1 VNILL
6 VGEESAGIQTLKALT
21 NGDHRIVAVMASQ
34 SKNNGGLANL
44 WETAE
49 RLGYQTWPAKLV
61 KDPRFADEVR
71 AAEVDVILNIH
82 SLFIINKEVVTAP
95 RIGCFNMH
103 PGPLPRYAG
112 LNAVSWAIYRGET
125 SHGVTIHK
133 MEPGIDTGHIVY
145 QELFDI
151 DDADTGLTVSA
162 RCIRSGVALVLRLME
177 TLSANPAAIPL
188 TPQDLTKREYFG
200 REIPYEGWLIWSL
213 PAREIVNFVRACDF
227 FPFHSPWGHP
237 RTILE
242 TMSGAQEISVVKAR
256 LTGERCD
263 RSPGTVGEFVGPGVK
278 VACGDEWVIVNKL
291 KVEGRHANSADVLEP
306 GSRLHESP
314 RG

>member
-6 VGEESAGIQTLKALT
+6 VGEESAGIQTLRALADS
-21 NGDHRIVAVMASQ
+21 DHRIVAVMASP

-49 RLGYQTWPAKLV
+49 RLGYQTWMSKRV
-61 KDPRFADEVR
+61 KDPSFADEVR
-71 AAEVDVILNIH
+71 AAEVDIILNIH
-82 SLFIINKEVVTAP
+82 SLFIINKEVVSAP
-95 RIGCFNMH
+95 HIGCFNMH

-133 MEPGIDTGHIVY
+133 MEPGIDTGPIVY
-145 QELFDI
+145 QDLFDI
-151 DDADTGLTVSA
+151 DDADTGLKLSA
-162 RCIRSGVALVLRLME
+162 KCIRSGIALVLRLME
-177 TLSANPAAIPL
+177 TASADPAAIPL
-188 TPQDLTKREYFG
+188 TPQDLTEREYFG
-200 REIPYEGWLIWSL
+200 REVPYEGRLIWSL

-237 RTILE
+237 QTILG
-242 TMSGAQEISVVKAR
+242 TMSGAQEIGVVKAC

-263 RSPGTVGEFVGPGVK
+263 VSPGTVGDVVGPGVK
-278 VACGDEWVIVNKL
+278 IACGDEWIIVNKL
-291 KVEGRHANSADVLEP
+291 KVEGRYVNSADVLKQ
-306 GSRLHESP
+306 GSRLS
-314 RG
+314 

>member
-6 VGEESAGIQTLKALT
+6 VGEESAGIQTLRALA
-21 NGDHRIVAVMASQ
+21 DSEHRIVAVMASP

-49 RLGYQTWPAKLV
+49 KLGYQPWPAKLV

-82 SLFIINKEVVTAP
+82 SLFIINKEVVNAP

-112 LNAVSWAIYRGET
+112 LNVVSWAIYRGET

-151 DDADTGLTVSA
+151 DDADTGLTLSA
-162 RCIRSGVALVLRLME
+162 KCIRSGIALVLRLIE
-177 TLSANPAAIPL
+177 TASSDPAAIPL
-188 TPQDLTKREYFG
+188 MPQDLTKREYFG
-200 REIPYEGWLIWSL
+200 REIPYEGRLFWSL

-237 RTILE
+237 QTILG
-242 TMSGAQEISVVKAR
+242 TMSNPQEICVVKAC

-263 RSPGTVGEFVGPGVK
+263 VSPGTVGDVVRPGVK
-278 VACGDEWVIVNKL
+278 ISCGDEWIIVNKL
-291 KVEGRHANSADVLEP
+291 KVEGRYVNPADVLKQ
-306 GSRLHESP
+306 GSRLS
-314 RG
+314 

>member
-1 VNILL
+1 VNIIL
-6 VGEESAGIQTLKALT
+6 VGEESAGIQTLRALA
-21 NGDHRIVAVMASQ
+21 GSDHRIVAVMASQ
-34 SKNNGGLANL
+34 SMNNGALTNL
-44 WETAE
+44 WETAKK
-49 RLGYQTWPAKLV
+49 LGFQTWPAKLV

-82 SLFIINKEVVTAP
+82 SLFIINGEVVSAP

-133 MEPGIDTGHIVY
+133 MEPGIDTGPIVY

-151 DDADTGLTVSA
+151 DDADTGLTLSA
-162 RCIRSGVALVLRLME
+162 RCIRSGIALVLRLIE
-177 TLSANPAAIPL
+177 TASADPAAIPL

-200 REIPYEGWLIWSL
+200 REIPYEGRIFWSL

-237 RTILE
+237 QTVLG
-242 TMSGAQEISVVKAR
+242 TMSGAREIGVVKAR

-263 RSPGTVGEFVGPGVK
+263 RSPGTVGEFVRPGVK
-278 VACGDEWVIVNKL
+278 IACGDEWAIVNKL
-291 KVEGRHANSADVLEP
+291 KVEGRYVNSADVLEP
-306 GSRLHESP
+306 GSRLIESP

>member
-1 VNILL
+1 VNIIL
-6 VGEESAGIQTLKALT
+6 VGEESAGIQTLRALA
-21 NGDHRIVAVMASQ
+21 GSDHRIVAVMASQ
-34 SKNNGGLANL
+34 SKNNSGLANL

-49 RLGYQTWPAKLV
+49 RLGYKTWPAKLV

-82 SLFIINKEVVTAP
+82 SLFIINGEVVSAP

-133 MEPGIDTGHIVY
+133 MEPGIDTGPIVY

-151 DDADTGLTVSA
+151 DDADTGLTLSA
-162 RCIRSGVALVLRLME
+162 RCIRSGIALVLRLME
-177 TLSANPAAIPL
+177 TASIDPATIPL
-188 TPQDLTKREYFG
+188 TSQDLTKREYFG
-200 REIPYEGWLIWSL
+200 HEVPYEGRLIWSL

-227 FPFHSPWGHP
+227 FPFPSPWGHP
-237 RTILE
+237 RTVLG
-242 TMSGAQEISVVKAR
+242 TMSGDQEIGVVKAC

-263 RSPGTVGEFVGPGVK
+263 KSPGTVGEFVGPGVK
-278 VACGDEWVIVNKL
+278 IACGDEWIIVNKL
-291 KVEGRHANSADVLEP
+291 KVEGRYVNSAHVLKA
-306 GSRLHESP
+306 GSRLSEW
-314 RG
+314 R

>member
-1 VNILL
+1 LNILL
-6 VGEESAGIQTLKALT
+6 AGEESAGIQTLRALADS
-21 NGDHRIVAVMASQ
+21 DHRIVAVMASQ
-34 SKNNGGLANL
+34 SNNNGALTNL

-49 RLGYQTWPAKLV
+49 KLGYQTWPAKLV

-82 SLFIINKEVVTAP
+82 SLFIINKEVVSAP

-133 MEPGIDTGHIVY
+133 MEPGIDTGPIVY

-151 DDADTGLTVSA
+151 DDSDTGLTLSA
-162 RCIRSGVALVLRLME
+162 KCVRSGIALVLRLME
-177 TLSANPAAIPL
+177 TASTDPAAIPL

-200 REIPYEGWLIWSL
+200 REIPQNGKLLWSL
-213 PAREIVNFVRACDF
+213 PAREIVNFVRACDY
-227 FPFHSPWGHP
+227 FPFPSPWRHP
-237 RTILE
+237 QAILE
-242 TMSGAQEISVVKAR
+242 TKSGEKEIGVVKAR
-256 LTGERCD
+256 LSGELCD
-263 RSPGTVGEFVGPGVK
+263 RSPGTVGEVVGSGVK
-278 VACGDEWVIVNKL
+278 VACGDEWIVVNKM
-291 KVEGRHANSADVLEP
+291 KVEERYVNSAEVLKP
-306 GSRLHESP
+306 GSRLSNG
-314 RG
+314 R

>member
-1 VNILL
+1 LNVLL
-6 VGEESAGIQTLKALT
+6 AGEESAGIQTLRALA
-21 NGDHRIVAVMASQ
+21 DSEHRIVAVMASQ
-34 SKNNGGLANL
+34 SKSGCGLANL

-49 RLGYQTWPAKLV
+49 KLGYRTLPSKLV

-82 SLFIINKEVVTAP
+82 SLFIINGEVVSAP

-125 SHGVTIHK
+125 SHGITIHK
-133 MEPGIDTGHIVY
+133 MEPGIDTGPIVY

-151 DDADTGLTVSA
+151 DGADTGLTLSA
-162 RCIRSGVALVLRLME
+162 RCVRQGIALVLRLME
-177 TLSANPAAIPL
+177 TASIDPAAIPL

-200 REIPYEGWLIWSL
+200 REIPNDGKLFWPF

-227 FPFHSPWGHP
+227 FPFHSPWGYP
-237 RTILE
+237 QTVLE
-242 TMSGAQEISVVKAR
+242 TMSGAQEIGVVKAC
-256 LTGERCD
+256 LTGEKCD
-263 RSPGTVGEFVGPGVK
+263 RSPGTVGDVVGPGVK
-278 VACGDEWVIVNKL
+278 IACGDEWIIANKL
-291 KVEGRHANSADVLEP
+291 KVEGRYVNCVDVLKP
-306 GSRLHESP
+306 GSRLGNGH
-314 RG
+314 

>member
-1 VNILL
+1 VNVLL
-6 VGEESAGIQTLKALT
+6 AGEESAGIQTLKALA
-21 NGDHRIVAVMASQ
+21 GSDHRIVAVMASQ

-49 RLGYQTWPAKLV
+49 RLGYQTWPSKLV

-82 SLFIINKEVVTAP
+82 SLFIINKEVVNAP
-95 RIGCFNMH
+95 RIGCFNIH

-112 LNAVSWAIYRGET
+112 LNAVSWAIYHGET

-133 MEPGIDTGHIVY
+133 MEPGIDTGPIVY

-151 DDADTGLTVSA
+151 DDADTGLTLSG
-162 RCIRSGVALVLRLME
+162 RCIRSGIPLILRLME
-177 TLSANPAAIPL
+177 TASTDPAAIPL
-188 TPQDLTKREYFG
+188 MPQDLSKREYFG
-200 REIPYEGWLIWSL
+200 REIPHDGKLFWTL

-237 RTILE
+237 QTILE
-242 TMSGAQEISVVKAR
+242 SVSGEKEIGVVKAR

-263 RSPGTVGEFVGPGVK
+263 SSPGTVGEFVGSEVK
-278 VACGDEWVIVNKL
+278 VACGDEWIAVNKL
-291 KVEGRHANSADVLEP
+291 KVDERYVNSAEVLKP
-306 GSRLHESP
+306 GSRLSNG
-314 RG
+314 R

>member
-1 VNILL
+1 VNILF
-6 VGEESAGIQTLKALT
+6 VGEESAGIQTLRALT
-21 NGDHRIVAVMASQ
+21 GSGHRIVAVMASP
-34 SKNNGGLANL
+34 SKNGGGLANL

-49 RLGYQTWPAKLV
+49 KLGYRTWPSELV
-61 KDPRFADEVR
+61 KDPRFAGEVR

-82 SLFIINKEVVTAP
+82 SLFIINKEIVGAP

-133 MEPGIDTGHIVY
+133 MEPGIDTGPIVY

-151 DDADTGLTVSA
+151 NDADTGLTLSA
-162 RCIRSGVALVLRLME
+162 RCIRSGITLILRLLE
-177 TLSANPAAIPL
+177 TASADPVAIPL

-200 REIPYEGWLIWSL
+200 HEIPYGGRLSWSL

-227 FPFHSPWGHP
+227 FPFPSPWKHP
-237 RTILE
+237 QTVLG
-242 TMSGAQEISVVKAR
+242 TTSGAKEIGVAKAC

-278 VACGDEWVIVNKL
+278 IACGDEWIMVNKL
-291 KVEGRHANSADVLEP
+291 RIEGRYVNSADLLKP
-306 GSRLHESP
+306 GSCLS
-314 RG
+314 GGW

>member
-6 VGEESAGIQTLKALT
+6 VGEESAGIQTLRALA
-21 NGDHRIVAVMASQ
+21 GSDHRVVAVMASP
-34 SKNNGGLANL
+34 SNNNGGLANL

-49 RLGYQTWPAKLV
+49 KLGHRTWPSKLV

-71 AAEVDVILNIH
+71 DAEVDIILNIH
-82 SLFIINKEVVTAP
+82 SLFIINKEVVIAP

-133 MEPGIDTGHIVY
+133 MEPGIDTGPIVY

-151 DDADTGLTVSA
+151 DDADTGLTLSA
-162 RCIRSGVALVLRLME
+162 RCIRSGIALVLRLME
-177 TLSANPAAIPL
+177 TASIDPAIIPL
-188 TPQDLTKREYFG
+188 TSQDLTKREYFG
-200 REIPYEGWLIWSL
+200 HEIPYEGRLIWSL
-213 PAREIVNFVRACDF
+213 PAREIINFVRACDF
-227 FPFHSPWGHP
+227 FPFPSPWGHP
-237 RTILE
+237 RTVLE
-242 TMSGAQEISVVKAR
+242 TMSGAQEIGVVKAC

-263 RSPGTVGEFVGPGVK
+263 GSPGTVGEFVGPGVK
-278 VACGDEWVIVNKL
+278 IACGDEWIIVNKL
-291 KVEGRHANSADVLEP
+291 KVEGRYVNSARVLKP
-306 GSRLHESP
+306 GSRLSEW
-314 RG
+314 R

>member
-1 VNILL
+1 

-21 NGDHRIVAVMASQ
+21 GSGHRIVAVMASQ
-34 SKNNGGLANL
+34 LKNNNGLANL
-44 WETAE
+44 WETSE
-49 RLGYQTWPAKLV
+49 RLGYRTWQSKLV
-61 KDPRFADEVR
+61 KDPRFADEVM

-82 SLFIINKEVVTAP
+82 SLFIINKDVVKAP
-95 RIGCFNMH
+95 RIGCFNLH

-133 MEPGIDTGHIVY
+133 MEPGIDTGPIVY

-151 DDADTGLTVSA
+151 DDADTGFTLSA
-162 RCIRSGVALVLRLME
+162 RCIRSGIPLVLRLME
-177 TLSANPAAIPL
+177 TASTDPVAIPL

-200 REIPYEGWLIWSL
+200 REIPHNGKLLWSL

-227 FPFHSPWGHP
+227 FPFPSPWGNP
-237 RTILE
+237 QTILE
-242 TMSGAQEISVVKAR
+242 TMSGEKEICVMKAR

-263 RSPGTVGEFVGPGVK
+263 KSPGTVGEVVGPGVK
-278 VACGDEWVIVNKL
+278 VACGDEWIVVNKL
-291 KVEGRHANSADVLEP
+291 KVEERNVNSADVLKP
-306 GSRLHESP
+306 GSRLSNG
-314 RG
+314 R

>member
-6 VGEESAGIQTLKALT
+6 VGEESAGIQTLRALT
-21 NGDHRIVAVMASQ
+21 DSDHRIVAVMASQ
-34 SKNNGGLANL
+34 SKNNSGLVNL

-49 RLGYQTWPAKLV
+49 KLGHRTWPSKLV
-61 KDPRFADEVR
+61 KDPSFADEVR

-82 SLFIINKEVVTAP
+82 SLFIINKEVVIAP

-133 MEPGIDTGHIVY
+133 MEPGIDTGPIVY
-145 QELFDI
+145 QDLFDI
-151 DDADTGLTVSA
+151 DDADTGLTLSA
-162 RCIRSGVALVLRLME
+162 RCIRSGIALVLRLME
-177 TLSANPAAIPL
+177 TASIDPTTIPL
-188 TPQDLTKREYFG
+188 TSQDLTKREYFG
-200 REIPYEGWLIWSL
+200 REVPYEGRLIWSL
-213 PAREIVNFVRACDF
+213 QAREIINFVRACDF
-227 FPFHSPWGHP
+227 FPFPSPWGHP
-237 RTILE
+237 RTVLE
-242 TMSGAQEISVVKAR
+242 TMSGDQEIGVVKAC

-278 VACGDEWVIVNKL
+278 IACGDEWIIVNKL
-291 KVEGRHANSADVLEP
+291 KVEGRYMNSAEVLKP
-306 GSRLHESP
+306 GSHLSEWR
-314 RG
+314 

>member
-1 VNILL
+1 
-6 VGEESAGIQTLKALT
+6 VGEESAGIQTLRALA
-21 NGDHRIVAVMASQ
+21 DSEHRIVAVMASP

-49 RLGYQTWPAKLV
+49 KLGYQPWPAKLV

-82 SLFIINKEVVTAP
+82 SLFIINKEVVNAP

-112 LNAVSWAIYRGET
+112 LNVVSWAIYRGET

-151 DDADTGLTVSA
+151 DDADTGLTLSA
-162 RCIRSGVALVLRLME
+162 KCIRSGIALVLRLIE
-177 TLSANPAAIPL
+177 TASSDPAAIPL
-188 TPQDLTKREYFG
+188 MPQDLTKREYFG
-200 REIPYEGWLIWSL
+200 REIPYEGRLFWSL

-237 RTILE
+237 QTILG
-242 TMSGAQEISVVKAR
+242 TMSGAQEIGVVKAC

-263 RSPGTVGEFVGPGVK
+263 VSPGTVGDVARPGVK
-278 VACGDEWVIVNKL
+278 IACRDEWVIVNKL
-291 KVEGRHANSADVLEP
+291 KVEGRYVNSADVLKQ
-306 GSRLHESP
+306 GSRLS
-314 RG
+314 

>member
-1 VNILL
+1 VNMLL

-21 NGDHRIVAVMASQ
+21 ERDHRIVVVMASP
-34 SKNNGGLANL
+34 SKNGGGLANL

-49 RLGYQTWPAKLV
+49 KLGYRTLPSKLV

-82 SLFIINKEVVTAP
+82 SLFIINKDVVNAP

-133 MEPGIDTGHIVY
+133 MEPGIDTGPIVY
-145 QELFDI
+145 QEFFDI
-151 DDADTGLTVSA
+151 NDADTGLTLSA
-162 RCIRSGVALVLRLME
+162 RCIRSGIALVLRLME
-177 TLSANPAAIPL
+177 TASADPAAIPL

-200 REIPYEGWLIWSL
+200 HEIPYEGRLSWSL
-213 PAREIVNFVRACDF
+213 PACEIVNFVRACDF
-227 FPFHSPWGHP
+227 FPFPSPWGHP

-242 TMSGAQEISVVKAR
+242 TMSGAQELGVAKAC

-263 RSPGTVGEFVGPGVK
+263 RAPGTVGEGVGPGARI
-278 VACGDEWVIVNKL
+278 ACGDEWIIVNKL
-291 KVEGRHANSADVLEP
+291 RVEGRYMNPAEVLKP
-306 GSRLHESP
+306 GICLSYAR
-314 RG
+314 

>member
-21 NGDHRIVAVMASQ
+21 ESDHRIVAVMASP
-34 SKNNGGLANL
+34 SKNGGGLANL

-49 RLGYQTWPAKLV
+49 KLGYRTLPSKLV
-61 KDPRFADEVR
+61 KDPHFADEAR

-82 SLFIINKEVVTAP
+82 SLFIINKDVVNAP

-133 MEPGIDTGHIVY
+133 MEPGIDTGPIVY

-151 DDADTGLTVSA
+151 NDADTGLTLSA
-162 RCIRSGVALVLRLME
+162 RCIRSGIALILRLME
-177 TLSANPAAIPL
+177 TASADPAAIPL

-200 REIPYEGWLIWSL
+200 HEIPYEGRLSWSL

-227 FPFHSPWGHP
+227 FPFPSPWGHP
-237 RTILE
+237 QTILE
-242 TMSGAQEISVVKAR
+242 TMSGAQEIGVAKAR

-263 RSPGTVGEFVGPGVK
+263 RAPGTVGEYVGPGIMI
-278 VACGDEWVIVNKL
+278 ACGDEWIIVNKL
-291 KVEGRHANSADVLEP
+291 KVEGRYVNPADVLKP
-306 GSRLHESP
+306 GICLSYAR
-314 RG
+314 

>member
-1 VNILL
+1 MNILL
-6 VGEESAGIQTLKALT
+6 VGEESAGIQTLRALADS
-21 NGDHRIVAVMASQ
+21 DHRIVAVMASQ
-34 SKNNGGLANL
+34 SKNNGALTNL

-49 RLGYQTWPAKLV
+49 KLGYQPWPAKLV

-82 SLFIINKEVVTAP
+82 SLFIINKEVVNAP

-112 LNAVSWAIYRGET
+112 LNVVSWAIYRGET

-162 RCIRSGVALVLRLME
+162 RCIRSGITLVLRLME
-177 TLSANPAAIPL
+177 TVSANPAAIPL
-188 TPQDLTKREYFG
+188 TPQDMMKREYFG
-200 REIPYEGWLIWSL
+200 HEVPYEGRLIWTL

-242 TMSGAQEISVVKAR
+242 TMSGAQEISVVKAC
-256 LTGERCD
+256 LTGEVCD
-263 RSPGTVGEFVGPGVK
+263 RSPGTVGEFVRPGVK
-278 VACGDEWVIVNKL
+278 IACGDEWIIVNKL
-291 KVEGRHANSADVLEP
+291 KVEGRYMNSADVLKP
-306 GSRLHESP
+306 GSRLKEIP
-314 RG
+314 

>member
-1 VNILL
+1 

-21 NGDHRIVAVMASQ
+21 GNGHRIVAVMASQ
-34 SKNNGGLANL
+34 LKNNNGLANL
-44 WETAE
+44 WETSE
-49 RLGYQTWPAKLV
+49 RLGYRTWQSKLV

-82 SLFIINKEVVTAP
+82 SLFIINKEVVKAP

-133 MEPGIDTGHIVY
+133 MEPGIDTGPIVY

-151 DDADTGLTVSA
+151 DDADTGFTLSA
-162 RCIRSGVALVLRLME
+162 RCIRSGIPLVLRLME
-177 TLSANPAAIPL
+177 SASADPTAIPL

-200 REIPYEGWLIWSL
+200 REIPHNGKLLWSL

-227 FPFHSPWGHP
+227 FPFPSPWGYP
-237 RTILE
+237 QTILE
-242 TMSGAQEISVVKAR
+242 SMSGEKEIGVVKAR
-256 LTGERCD
+256 LTRERCD
-263 RSPGTVGEFVGPGVK
+263 RSPGTVGEVVGSGVK
-278 VACGDEWVIVNKL
+278 VACGDEWILVNKL
-291 KVEGRHANSADVLEP
+291 KIEERYVNPADVLKP
-306 GSRLHESP
+306 GIRLFESP
-314 RG
+314 HG

>member
-6 VGEESAGIQTLKALT
+6 VGEESAGIQTLRALA
-21 NGDHRIVAVMASQ
+21 DSEHRIVAVMASP

-49 RLGYQTWPAKLV
+49 KLGYQPWPAKLV

-82 SLFIINKEVVTAP
+82 SLFIINKEVVNAP

-112 LNAVSWAIYRGET
+112 LNVVSWAIYRGET

-133 MEPGIDTGHIVY
+133 MEPGIDTGPIVY

-162 RCIRSGVALVLRLME
+162 RCIRSGIALVLRLME
-177 TLSANPAAIPL
+177 TVSANPAAIPL

-200 REIPYEGWLIWSL
+200 REIPHDGKLFWTL

-242 TMSGAQEISVVKAR
+242 TMSGAQEVSVVKAC
-256 LTGERCD
+256 LTGELCD

-278 VACGDEWVIVNKL
+278 IACGDEWIIVNKL
-291 KVEGRHANSADVLEP
+291 KVEGRYMNSANVLKP
-306 GSRLHESP
+306 GSRLKEIP
-314 RG
+314 